1 MNMYDHT
8 TLQTGRAFALIALL
22 SVFVLIGCN
31 REAPA
36 STSTPNK
43 SASSPSIDALTSSS
57 VNSASLTGTILA
69 PSTLPAGTFDA
80 ATGSGTVYVRGYS
93 EIIPVEEPFCAKDCK
108 RYRYVTFRLVEEPSV
123 ALRTFMS
130 DNEGNAYLS
139 KNALGIG
146 CVEGDHIVY
155 ENDSDT
161 VGRKQY
167 ALAPEV
173 AQLLLKTDASTPIV
187 LQLTK
192 YSLMGGSGADA
203 CYSHF
208 ADIIPIAM

>member
-1 MNMYDHT
+1 M
-8 TLQTGRAFALIALL
+8 
-22 SVFVLIGCN
+22 
-31 REAPA
+31 
-36 STSTPNK
+36 
-43 SASSPSIDALTSSS
+43 
-57 VNSASLTGTILA
+57 SLTGAALA

-93 EIIPVEEPFCAKDCK
+93 DIIPMQEPFCDRDCK
-108 RYRYVTFRLVEEPSV
+108 RYRYVLFRLVEEPSP
-123 ALRTFMS
+123 ALRAFM
-130 DNEGNAYLS
+130 DRNVGNAYVS
-139 KNALGIG
+139 KNAIGIG

-155 ENDSDT
+155 ENDADRE
-161 VGRKQY
+161 GRTQY
-167 ALAPEV
+167 TLAPEV

-192 YSLMGGSGADA
+192 HPLTGGTEAPA